1 MFLALMNISIFYN
14 CYFNHCYKYISIYI
28 VHKFNHCYKYISI
41 YIVHKVQILQIKG
54 DFFQVCYKKNG
65 SIIFGVG

>member
-28 VHKFNHCYKYISI
+28 VHK
-41 YIVHKVQILQIKG
+41 VQILQIKG
-54 DFFQVCYKKNG
+54 VFFQVCYKKNKSPG
-65 SIIFGVG
+65 IILPRLLSCMDA

>member
-28 VHKFNHCYKYISI
+28 VHK
-41 YIVHKVQILQIKG
+41 VQILQIKG
-54 DFFQVCYKKNG
+54 YFFQVCYKNKSPG
-65 SIIFGVG
+65 ILPRLLSCIDA

>member
-14 CYFNHCYKYISIYI
+14 CYFNHCY
-28 VHKFNHCYKYISI
+28 NYISI

-54 DFFQVCYKKNG
+54 DFFQVCYKKNT
-65 SIIFGVG
+65 

>member
-14 CYFNHCYKYISIYI
+14 CY
-28 VHKFNHCYKYISI
+28 FNHCYKYISI